1 MKPQRITLKQAQERW
16 NKIASSIVLVSKKA
30 EGLTLPSI
38 DMATIFAGRQSM
50 TANEV
55 ADEVA
60 KIIEAWEPAG

>member
-16 NKIASSIVLVSKKA
+16 NKIASSIKLVSKKA